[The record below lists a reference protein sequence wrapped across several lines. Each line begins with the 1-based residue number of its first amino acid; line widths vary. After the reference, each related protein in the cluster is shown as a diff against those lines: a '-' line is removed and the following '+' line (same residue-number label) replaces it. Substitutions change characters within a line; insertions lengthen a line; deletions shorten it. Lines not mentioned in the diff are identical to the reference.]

1 LYSNSVLWGMIS
13 QTPIPASLWNTVP
26 PKAQAAVSA
35 LVGSLEQRMA
45 ELEAENAELRRR
57 LEQLE
62 HELQKIHQR
71 KKHPQN
77 GRIDPKV
84 PRTDR
89 RRKEHRKHPG
99 TFRPEPPPGTEFT
112 EHDVR
117 PQQCSHCGATD
128 LEPTGQFE
136 DHFVADIPEPKI
148 EWHRYRR
155 HVYRCRCC
163 EQTCQ
168 GRGDLELPG
177 SHIGPR
183 ARLLTCY
190 SRAHLGISLGK
201 TQNLLHD
208 FFGLTVSRAGLLGH
222 LHWGGQLFA
231 PVVEELL
238 ELLRQSPVV
247 QGDETGWRIN
257 GKTAWAWC
265 FRDPRL
271 ALFLID
277 RHRSRDVIVR
287 VLGESFAGTLVSDF
301 YAAYN
306 GLDCAKQRC
315 LVHLLRELAKLR
327 EELPWQSVRA
337 FIQPLID
344 LFRDAIQL
352 GKDREKLGHAA
363 FHEAYKLIID
373 RFDDLMLKTQTRH
386 PDCLRIWKR
395 LYKHCDEL
403 FTFLDDSRVPADN
416 NGTERDIRSLAAARS
431 DGGTHRTDW
440 SAAAFARIKSI
451 IVTSMKNG
459 VRFIEYGTEVVRAKL
474 RGERLP
480 LPLAATTDTS

>member
-1 LYSNSVLWGMIS
+1 MVVMDDRQQLRERI
-13 QTPIPASLWNTVP
+13 
-26 PKAQAAVSA
+26 
-35 LVGSLEQRMA
+35 A

-57 LEQLE
+57 LALLE

-71 KKHPQN
+71 GKRTRHGDNAPKKS
-77 GRIDPKV
+77 
-84 PRTDR
+84 PRDR
-89 RRKEHRKHPG
+89 RRKKYRKHPG
-99 TFRPEPPPGTEFT
+99 SFRPEPPPDTVFI
-112 EHDVR
+112 EHDVHPEQC
-117 PQQCSHCGATD
+117 PQCGGSD
-128 LEPTGQFE
+128 LKPTGQFE
-136 DHFVADIPEPKI
+136 DHIVADIPEPKI

-155 HVYRCRCC
+155 HIYQCRCC
-163 EQTCQ
+163 QRTCQ

-190 SRAHLGISLGK
+190 ARAHLGISLGK

-208 FFGLTVSRAGLLGH
+208 FFGLSVSRAGLLGH
-222 LHWGGQLFA
+222 LRWGGQLFA

-238 ELLRQSPVV
+238 ELLRKSPVV

-257 GKTAWAWC
+257 GQPAWAWC

-277 RHRSRDVIVR
+277 RHRSRDVLVR

-306 GLDCAKQRC
+306 GLACDKQRC
-315 LVHLLRELAKLR
+315 LVHLLRELARLR

-352 GKDREKLGHAA
+352 GKERDKLSGKAFDRACQA
-363 FHEAYKLIID
+363 IQD
-373 RFDDLMLKTQTRH
+373 RFDDLLLKTSTRH
-386 PDCLRIWKR
+386 PDCLRIWRR
-395 LYKHCDEL
+395 LFNHCDEL
-403 FTFLDDSRVPADN
+403 FTFLYNPHVPADN
-416 NGTERDIRSLAAARS
+416 NGCERDIRSLAAARN
-431 DGGTHRTDW
+431 DGGTHRADW
-440 SAAAFARIKSI
+440 SATAFACLKSV
-451 IVTSMKNG
+451 IVTGMKNG
-459 VRFIEYGTEVVRAKL
+459 VRFIHYGIDVVRAKL
-474 RGERLP
+474 RGEELP
-480 LPLAATTDTS
+480 LPLANST

>member
-1 LYSNSVLWGMIS
+1 M
-13 QTPIPASLWNTVP
+13 TPRPPIPERPWNTVP
-26 PKAQAAVSA
+26 PQAQAAIRA
-35 LVGSLEQRMA
+35 LVDSLEQRIA
-45 ELEAENAELRRR
+45 ELEAENADLRRR
-57 LEQLE
+57 LAQLE
-62 HELQKIHQR
+62 HDIQTIRQR
-71 KKHPQN
+71 SQRTPNRRH
-77 GRIDPKV
+77 DPNS

-99 TFRPEPPPGTEFT
+99 FFRPEPPAGTVFI
-112 EHDVR
+112 EHDVHA
-117 PQQCSHCGATD
+117 QQCSHCGAKD
-128 LEPTGQFE
+128 LEPTGRFE
-136 DHFVADIPEPKI
+136 DHFVADLPEPKI

-155 HVYRCRCC
+155 HVYRCRRC
-163 EQTCQ
+163 ERTCQ

-201 TQNLLHD
+201 TQDLLHD
-208 FFGLTVSRAGLLGH
+208 FFGLTVSRAGRLGH

-238 ELLRQSPVV
+238 ELLRRSPVIP
-247 QGDETGWRIN
+247 GDETGWRIN
-257 GKTAWAWC
+257 GQPAWAWC

-287 VLGESFAGTLVSDF
+287 VLGESFAGALVSDF

-306 GLDCAKQRC
+306 GLDCAKQRR

-352 GKDREKLGHAA
+352 GKDREKLGHAG
-363 FHEAYKLIID
+363 FHHAYKLIID
-373 RFDDLMLKTQTRH
+373 RFDDLMLKTRARH

-403 FTFLDDSRVPADN
+403 FTFLDDPQVPADN

-440 SAAAFARIKSI
+440 SAAAFARIKSV
-451 IVTSMKNG
+451 IVTGMKNG

-480 LPLAATTDTS
+480 LPLSAATDTS

>member
-1 LYSNSVLWGMIS
+1 
-13 QTPIPASLWNTVP
+13 
-26 PKAQAAVSA
+26 
-35 LVGSLEQRMA
+35 
-45 ELEAENAELRRR
+45 
-57 LEQLE
+57 
-62 HELQKIHQR
+62 
-71 KKHPQN
+71 
-77 GRIDPKV
+77 
-84 PRTDR
+84 
-89 RRKEHRKHPG
+89 
-99 TFRPEPPPGTEFT
+99 
-112 EHDVR
+112 
-117 PQQCSHCGATD
+117 
-128 LEPTGQFE
+128 
-136 DHFVADIPEPKI
+136 
-148 EWHRYRR
+148 
-155 HVYRCRCC
+155 
-163 EQTCQ
+163 
-168 GRGDLELPG
+168 
-177 SHIGPR
+177 
-183 ARLLTCY
+183 LTCY

-287 VLGESFAGTLVSDF
+287 VLGGSFAGTLVSDF

-344 LFRDAIQL
+344 LFQDAIQL
-352 GKDREKLGHAA
+352 GKDREKLGDTG
-363 FHEAYKLIID
+363 FHEAYQRIID

-386 PDCLRIWKR
+386 PDCVRIWKR

-403 FTFLDDSRVPADN
+403 FTFLDDPQVPADN
-416 NGTERDIRSLAAARS
+416 NGTERDIRSLAAARN

-440 SAAAFARIKSI
+440 SAAAFARIKSV
-451 IVTSMKNG
+451 IVTGMKNG
-459 VRFIEYGTEVVRAKL
+459 VRFIEYGPEVVRAKL

-480 LPLAATTDTS
+480 LPLAAATDTS